1 MKILYNLEELEIA
14 KNEYKQHSI
23 AFIPTMG
30 ALHAGHLSLID
41 QANSVAENVIVSIFV
56 NPLQFGPN
64 EDFSKYPRD
73 IDRDINLLKSK
84 KVDYLFCPNFTK
96 DELLKIK
103 QVPAEP
109 TLADILCGK
118 FRKGHFDGVVT
129 IVNYFFELIEP
140 DYAVFGEKDY
150 QQLKIIET
158 MVNNL
163 SLNVKILAAEIL
175 REESGLAMSSRNV
188 YLSQSSRIK
197 ADEIYKNLCSMS
209 AEISKILAGDIEL
222 NKKIQRIIDSYK
234 EKFINSGFEIDYI
247 EYHWS
252 RILIAARI
260 DGVRLIDN
268 IPA

>member
-14 KNEYKQHSI
+14 KNEYKQGSI
-23 AFIPTMG
+23 AFVPTMG

-64 EDFSKYPRD
+64 EDFTKYPRN
-73 IDRDINLLKSK
+73 IDQDLALLKNK
-84 KVDYLFCPNFTK
+84 KVDYLFYPSFTK

-103 QVPAEP
+103 QVSAEP

-150 QQLKIIET
+150 QQLKIIEA

-163 SLNVKILAAEIL
+163 SLNVKILAAKIL

-188 YLSQSSRIK
+188 YLNQSSRLK
-197 ADEIYKNLCSMS
+197 ADEIYKNLSSMS
-209 AEISKILAGDIEL
+209 EEIRTMPDKE
-222 NKKIQRIIDSYK
+222 IQRIIDSYK
-234 EKFINSGFEIDYI
+234 EKFINSGFELDYI

-252 RILIAARI
+252 RILIAAKI

-268 IPA
+268 TAPAQSSL

>member
-14 KNEYKQHSI
+14 KNEYKQGSI
-23 AFIPTMG
+23 AFVPTMG

-64 EDFSKYPRD
+64 EDFTKYPRNIDQD
-73 IDRDINLLKSK
+73 IALLENK
-84 KVDYLFCPNFTK
+84 KVDYLFYPSFTK

-103 QVPAEP
+103 QVSAEP
-109 TLADILCGK
+109 KLANILCGK

-129 IVNYFFELIEP
+129 IVNYLFELIEP

-150 QQLKIIET
+150 QQLKIIEA
-158 MVNNL
+158 MVNDL

-188 YLSQSSRIK
+188 YLNQSSRLK
-197 ADEIYKNLCSMS
+197 ADEIYKNLSSMS
-209 AEISKILAGDIEL
+209 EEIRTMPDKG
-222 NKKIQRIIDSYK
+222 IQRIINSYK
-234 EKFINSGFEIDYI
+234 EKFINSGFELDYL

-268 IPA
+268 MPA

>member
-1 MKILYNLEELEIA
+1 MRILYNLEELEAA
-14 KNEYKQHSI
+14 KNEYKQYSI

-41 QANSVAENVIVSIFV
+41 KANSVAEKVIVSIFV

-64 EDFSKYPRD
+64 EDFSQYPRD

-103 QVPAEP
+103 QLQAEP
-109 TLADILCGK
+109 KLADILCGK

-140 DYAVFGEKDY
+140 DYAIFGEKDY

-252 RILIAARI
+252 RILIAARV

-268 IPA
+268 IGV

>member
-1 MKILYNLEELEIA
+1 
-14 KNEYKQHSI
+14 
-23 AFIPTMG
+23 MG

-41 QANSVAENVIVSIFV
+41 KANSVAEKVIVSIFV

-64 EDFSKYPRD
+64 EDFSQYPRD

-103 QVPAEP
+103 QLQAEP
-109 TLADILCGK
+109 KLADILCGK

-140 DYAVFGEKDY
+140 DYAIFGEKDY
-150 QQLKIIET
+150 QQLKIIEA

-163 SLNVKILAAEIL
+163 SLNVKILAGEIL
-175 REESGLAMSSRNV
+175 REDTGLAMSSRNA
-188 YLSQSSRIK
+188 YLSKSSKLK
-197 ADEIYKNLCSMS
+197 AAEVYKNLSSMS
-209 AEISKILAGDIEL
+209 EEIRTMPD
-222 NKKIQRIIDSYK
+222 KKIQDIINSYK
-234 EKFINSGFEIDYI
+234 ERFTNSGFELDYI
-247 EYHWS
+247 EYYWS
-252 RILIAARI
+252 RILIAAKI

-268 IPA
+268 MGV

>member
-1 MKILYNLEELEIA
+1 MRILYNLEELEAA

-23 AFIPTMG
+23 AFVPTMG

-41 QANSVAENVIVSIFV
+41 KAKSVAENIIVSIFV

-103 QVPAEP
+103 QISAEP
-109 TLADILCGK
+109 ELANILCGK

-140 DYAVFGEKDY
+140 DCAVFGEKDY
-150 QQLKIIET
+150 QQLKIIEA

-163 SLNVKILAAEIL
+163 SLNVKILAAPIL
-175 REESGLAMSSRNV
+175 REDSGLAMSSRNV
-188 YLSQSSRIK
+188 YLNQSSRLK
-197 ADEIYKNLCSMS
+197 ADEIYKNLISMS
-209 AEISKILAGDIEL
+209 EEIRNREE
-222 NKKIQRIIDSYK
+222 IQKIIDSYK
-234 EKFINSGFEIDYI
+234 KKFINSGFELDYL

>member
-1 MKILYNLEELEIA
+1 MKILYSLEELKIA
-14 KNEYKQHSI
+14 KNEYKQRSI
-23 AFIPTMG
+23 AFVPTMG

-41 QANSVAENVIVSIFV
+41 KANSVAENVIVSIFV

-64 EDFSKYPRD
+64 EDFTKYPRN
-73 IDRDINLLKSK
+73 IDKDLALLKNK
-84 KVDYLFCPNFTK
+84 KVDYLFCPSFTK

-103 QVPAEP
+103 QISAEP
-109 TLADILCGK
+109 KLANILCGK

-140 DYAVFGEKDY
+140 DCAVFGEKDY
-150 QQLKIIET
+150 QQLKIIEA

-163 SLNVKILAAEIL
+163 SLNVKILSAEIL

-188 YLSQSSRIK
+188 YLNQSSRLK
-197 ADEIYKNLCSMS
+197 ADEIYKNLKNMS
-209 AEISKILAGDIEL
+209 EEIRNRRE
-222 NKKIQRIIDSYK
+222 IQKIIDSYK

-252 RILIAARI
+252 RIFIAARI

-268 IPA
+268 IPAQP